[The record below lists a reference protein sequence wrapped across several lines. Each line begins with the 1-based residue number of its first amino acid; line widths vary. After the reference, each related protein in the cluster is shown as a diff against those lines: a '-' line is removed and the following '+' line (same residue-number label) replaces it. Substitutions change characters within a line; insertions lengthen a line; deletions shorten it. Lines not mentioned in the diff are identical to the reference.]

1 MGQPT
6 WYKFSSFERLSDS
19 HLEKRA
25 FLSFISDHCTLGCP
39 NSLMATSKILVF
51 SIFLALLFSRITA
64 DPPLPNDGAS
74 ASAPEVAGSSLK
86 LKLELLQLKVSLLE
100 SSLDEKNRELKEK
113 DESIRQMEKIIQE
126 KSNSIALIQSGIE
139 SVQGRDSL
147 DVVEL
152 TDKSHVQAGGL
163 EKQVK
168 RLREDIIMQN
178 KRKDELETRASIAEQ
193 KIRELSLKL
202 ENLQKVSDGQK
213 IGIRRTERDL
223 QVAEEEMMME
233 KFGISSISRD
243 LTEAHGGWLLHTFA
257 VHIGNFQSYI
267 VTYWN
272 ELGRPALDLGIEK
285 ALEMK
290 TQVEVWAELN
300 IESIRT
306 EHFRKCHVE
315 LSYQFQDVYN
325 KWIPSLKKQ
334 SFAFIACL
342 KPHIQS
348 IATNTVDVYHSSKS
362 SIAPLVFKVQKLAD
376 PYIQEAKKFTD
387 PYIDQVAMVT
397 RPHFDKVSVVLQPCA
412 EKVIYAYGQFIRTA
426 TFYHHEVEEMLKGNE
441 FTQSLAS
448 MEVAWFAAAA
458 LLALPAVFLFKL
470 YSAIFRKK
478 TKKRSYS
485 SQENHTGR
493 RLKRAYPAK

>member
-1 MGQPT
+1 
-6 WYKFSSFERLSDS
+6 
-19 HLEKRA
+19 
-25 FLSFISDHCTLGCP
+25 
-39 NSLMATSKILVF
+39 MATSKILVF

-306 EHFRKCHVE
+306 
-315 LSYQFQDVYN
+315 

>member
-1 MGQPT
+1 
-6 WYKFSSFERLSDS
+6 
-19 HLEKRA
+19 
-25 FLSFISDHCTLGCP
+25 
-39 NSLMATSKILVF
+39 MATSKILVF
-51 SIFLALLFSRITA
+51 SIFLSLLFSRITA

-113 DESIRQMEKIIQE
+113 DESIKQMEKIIQE
-126 KSNSIALIQSGIE
+126 KSNSIALIQSGIQ

-202 ENLQKVSDGQK
+202 ENLQKVNDGQK
-213 IGIRRTERDL
+213 IGIRRTGRDL
-223 QVAEEEMMME
+223 QVAEVFCPFICYMKFSLLDYGINFMISQEERMKE

-300 IESIRT
+300 IESFRT
-306 EHFRKCHVE
+306 
-315 LSYQFQDVYN
+315 

-334 SFAFIACL
+334 SFAFIAYL

-348 IATNTVDVYHSSKS
+348 VATNTVDVYHSSKS

-397 RPHFDKVSVVLQPCA
+397 RPHLDKVSVVLQPCA

-485 SQENHTGR
+485 SQVNHTRR

>member
-1 MGQPT
+1 
-6 WYKFSSFERLSDS
+6 
-19 HLEKRA
+19 
-25 FLSFISDHCTLGCP
+25 
-39 NSLMATSKILVF
+39 MATSKILVF

-139 SVQGRDSL
+139 SVQ
-147 DVVEL
+147 
-152 TDKSHVQAGGL
+152 AGGL

-223 QVAEEEMMME
+223 QVAEEEMMKE

-285 ALEMK
+285 ALEIK

-306 EHFRKCHVE
+306 
-315 LSYQFQDVYN
+315 

-348 IATNTVDVYHSSKS
+348 IATNTVDVYHSSKR

-485 SQENHTGR
+485 SQENHTRR

>member
-1 MGQPT
+1 
-6 WYKFSSFERLSDS
+6 
-19 HLEKRA
+19 
-25 FLSFISDHCTLGCP
+25 
-39 NSLMATSKILVF
+39 MADAPF
-51 SIFLALLFSRITA
+51 
-64 DPPLPNDGAS
+64 PNDGAS
-74 ASAPEVAGSSLK
+74 ASAPEVADSSLK
-86 LKLELLQLKVSLLE
+86 LQLELLQLKVSLLE

-152 TDKSHVQAGGL
+152 RDKSHVQAGGL

-178 KRKDELETRASIAEQ
+178 KRKDELEARANIAEQ

-202 ENLQKVSDGQK
+202 ENLQKANDGQK
-213 IGIRRTERDL
+213 IGIRRTEHDL
-223 QVAEEEMMME
+223 QVAEEEMMKE

-306 EHFRKCHVE
+306 
-315 LSYQFQDVYN
+315 

-334 SFAFIACL
+334 SFAFIAYL

-348 IATNTVDVYHSSKS
+348 VATNTVDVYHSSKS

-376 PYIQEAKKFTD
+376 PYIQ
-387 PYIDQVAMVT
+387 VAMVT
-397 RPHFDKVSVVLQPCA
+397 RPHLDQVHVVLQPCA

-470 YSAIFRKK
+470 YSAIFRKQ
-478 TKKRSYS
+478 TKKRSYN
-485 SQENHTGR
+485 SQENHTRR
-493 RLKRAYPAK
+493 RLKHAYPAK

>member
-1 MGQPT
+1 
-6 WYKFSSFERLSDS
+6 
-19 HLEKRA
+19 
-25 FLSFISDHCTLGCP
+25 
-39 NSLMATSKILVF
+39 MATSMILVF

-64 DPPLPNDGAS
+64 DAPFPNDGAS
-74 ASAPEVAGSSLK
+74 ASAPEVADSSLK
-86 LKLELLQLKVSLLE
+86 LQLELLQLKVSLLE
-100 SSLDEKNRELKEK
+100 SSLDEKNRDLKEK

-139 SVQGRDSL
+139 SVQRRDTL

-178 KRKDELETRASIAEQ
+178 KRKDELEARASIAEQ

-202 ENLQKVSDGQK
+202 ENLQKVNDGQK

-223 QVAEEEMMME
+223 QVAEEEMMKE

-257 VHIGNFQSYI
+257 VHVGNFQSYI

-272 ELGRPALDLGIEK
+272 KLGRPALDLGIEK

-306 EHFRKCHVE
+306 
-315 LSYQFQDVYN
+315 

-334 SFAFIACL
+334 SFAFIAYL
-342 KPHIQS
+342 RPHIQS
-348 IATNTVDVYHSSKS
+348 VATNTVDVYHSSKS
-362 SIAPLVFKVQKLAD
+362 SIAPLVFK
-376 PYIQEAKKFTD
+376 EAKKFTN

-397 RPHFDKVSVVLQPCA
+397 RPHLDKVHAVLQPCA

-448 MEVAWFAAAA
+448 MEVAWFAVSCIQQSSEKRQRSVVIV
-458 LLALPAVFLFKL
+458 P
-470 YSAIFRKK
+470 KK
-478 TKKRSYS
+478 TTHVAGS
-485 SQENHTGR
+485 SVATLQSEVHEMESFPFIPKS
-493 RLKRAYPAK
+493 RLC